1 MCDRVSHT
9 KGMIKKEVKL
19 STKRGGARLGLG
31 QNPLG

>member
-19 STKRGGARLGLG
+19 STKREGGLDWDWDRI
-31 QNPLG
+31 P